1 MVDSS
6 EIDKLRVIIDE
17 VDVSLLSLMN
27 KRADLA
33 KQIGLVKKNQIKPEV
48 VYRPDR
54 EARVIRR
61 ILKENQGPLSDQSVV
76 AIFKDIISSCRSL
89 EAKLRV
95 AYLGPE
101 GSYTESAMLKH
112 FGGFIEKH
120 SCGDISSVFRA
131 IEIGNADYGVV
142 PIENSYGGSVTESLD
157 SLINNTAHIIGEV
170 YLVIKHHL
178 LSTESS
184 LEDIETVFAHQ
195 QSLSQCKLW
204 LKSNLP
210 NVNLVSVSS
219 NSAAVQKSLI
229 EKKSASI
236 ASLQASE
243 IYKISSLVAN
253 INDSNNN
260 TTRFIV
266 LGGGTNNTTG
276 QDRTS
281 IAFGVKNQFG
291 ALYDVLTSFYNSGIS
306 LSKIESR
313 PSGQDL
319 WEYVFYVDLV
329 GHRDDKPLQAAL
341 EEVSKKVSMLKIL
354 GSYPQAF

>member
-6 EIDKLRVIIDE
+6 EIDKLRKIIDE

-243 IYKISSLVAN
+243 IYKIPSLEAN
-253 INDSNNN
+253 INDSNDN

-266 LGGGTNNTTG
+266 LGGN
-276 QDRTS
+276 
-281 IAFGVKNQFG
+281 K
-291 ALYDVLTSFYNSGIS
+291 
-306 LSKIESR
+306 
-313 PSGQDL
+313 
-319 WEYVFYVDLV
+319 
-329 GHRDDKPLQAAL
+329 
-341 EEVSKKVSMLKIL
+341 
-354 GSYPQAF
+354 

>member
-1 MVDSS
+1 MEDSS
-6 EIDKLRVIIDE
+6 EIEKLRKIIDE
-17 VDVSLLSLMN
+17 VDISLLNLMN
-27 KRADLA
+27 KRADVA
-33 KQIGLVKKNQIKPEV
+33 KQIGLVKKNQPDSAV

-54 EARVIRR
+54 EASLIRQL
-61 ILKENQGPLSDQSVV
+61 LKNNKGPLSEPAVV
-76 AIFKDIISSCRSL
+76 GIFKDIISSCRSL

-112 FGGFIEKH
+112 FGQFIEKY
-120 SCGDISSVFRA
+120 SCNDISSVFN
-131 IEIGNADYGVV
+131 EVELDNSDYGIV

-157 SLINNTAHIIGEV
+157 SLVNNTAYIIGEV

-178 LSTESS
+178 LSTEVS
-184 LEDIETVFAHQ
+184 LKDIETVFAHQ
-195 QSLSQCKLW
+195 QSLSQCRLW

-210 NVNLVSVSS
+210 SANLISVSS
-219 NSAAVQKSLI
+219 NSTAVQKSLV

-236 ASLQASE
+236 ASQQASA
-243 IYKISSLVAN
+243 IYKIPSLESDIADSS
-253 INDSNNN
+253 NN
-260 TTRFIV
+260 TTRFII
-266 LGGGTNNTTG
+266 LGKKINKTSG

-291 ALYDVLTSFYNSGIS
+291 ALYDVLTSFYNAGIS

-319 WEYVFYVDLV
+319 WEYIFYVDLV
-329 GHRDDKPLQAAL
+329 GHCDDEPLNAAL
-341 EEVSKKVSMLKIL
+341 KEVSKKVSMLKIL